1 MRSEI
6 RFGEADIPSPLTNAL
21 VATRLQSFPAVPL
34 KELSAVEQE
43 RKPKDASF
51 GERRQADSGRGTTIG
66 MVQQVSDLCL
76 SMFILEPPKL
86 KQNTS
91 CTPHLY
97 HIKSS
102 KRTTKFKIHKPPP
115 QSQRLPKI
123 GPPSQIKENYEI
135 AATFTT
141 GSTLQNQLFFEP
153 HANKKCMIL
162 KSSLETFQ
170 DIQILVE
177 SCHPLGLCQLA
188 DLPHS
193 VGKRFNRQ
201 TFLSSANERLT
212 DQHLLVGI
220 NDVVQQAPMLRE
232 NHLIQSDK
240 MRYSGILRI
249 CLICT

>member
-6 RFGEADIPSPLTNAL
+6 RFGEADIPSPLTNAF

-51 GERRQADSGRGTTIG
+51 GEMRQADSGRGTTIG

-102 KRTTKFKIHKPPP
+102 KRTTKFKIHKPPAKRHNRNDFQKLVRQAKSKKIMKSP
-115 QSQRLPKI
+115 QLS
-123 GPPSQIKENYEI
+123 
-135 AATFTT
+135 
-141 GSTLQNQLFFEP
+141 
-153 HANKKCMIL
+153 
-162 KSSLETFQ
+162 
-170 DIQILVE
+170 
-177 SCHPLGLCQLA
+177 PLGVRYKTNC
-188 DLPHS
+188 
-193 VGKRFNRQ
+193 
-201 TFLSSANERLT
+201 FLSLT
-212 DQHLLVGI
+212 
-220 NDVVQQAPMLRE
+220 
-232 NHLIQSDK
+232 
-240 MRYSGILRI
+240 RI
-249 CLICT
+249 KNI